1 MRHHPLRHHPLPA
14 RPASAPVR
22 QKSTLAFAVT
32 MLACILAWGALS
44 ACDGPPPNATGA
56 NPPRAADKSL
66 VRLTAEEIQSANITL
81 QPVKRSE
88 FRTIRDFPGTVEP
101 NEHALA
107 EITTLVRG
115 RVIDVYADLGREVKG
130 GTLLALLYSSELG
143 MAQSAYLK
151 ATAKLNV
158 AERAFRRAELLLKEK
173 VIGVA
178 ELQRREGEMLSLRA
192 ELREA
197 RDRLL
202 ILGLT
207 DEDLRN
213 LDRNHTIRSHVP
225 VVAPFDGR
233 VIARNLTKG
242 EVVETTEKLFVVADL
257 TDVWVT
263 AVIPEKDIP
272 YIRPDQTG
280 AGQSVEV
287 HVAAYPGQAFQG
299 RITYVG
305 DVLDP
310 ATRTMRLRLELPNPE
325 RKLKPAM
332 YATVRVYSE
341 PEANVLL
348 IPESA
353 VQRDRD
359 RQFVFVERE
368 PSVFQA
374 RDVKLGSSN
383 GREIK
388 VEDGLLEGE
397 SIVTNGAF
405 VLKSELLGE
414 QM

>member
-1 MRHHPLRHHPLPA
+1 MLA
-14 RPASAPVR
+14 G
-22 QKSTLAFAVT
+22 TLAWF
-32 MLACILAWGALS
+32 ALS
-44 ACDGPPPNATGA
+44 GCDGPPPNATGA
-56 NPPRAADKSL
+56 NPPPSVDKSL
-66 VRLTAEEIQSANITL
+66 VRLTTEEIKSAGIIV
-81 QPVKRSE
+81 QPVTRSE

-233 VIARNLTKG
+233 IIARNLTKG

-280 AGQSVEV
+280 TGQSVEV

-341 PEANVLL
+341 PEANALL

-368 PSVFQA
+368 PAIFEA

-383 GREIK
+383 GRELK
-388 VEDGLLEGE
+388 VLDGLLEGE

>member
-1 MRHHPLRHHPLPA
+1 MSLAQPIFLQAVAPLRRSPWVSCA
-14 RPASAPVR
+14 RIFLGVLVLQA
-22 QKSTLAFAVT
+22 
-32 MLACILAWGALS
+32 ALG
-44 ACDGPPPNATGA
+44 CEGPPPNATGA
-56 NPPRAADKSL
+56 SPPAPSSDSSL
-66 VRLTAEEIQSANITL
+66 VRLTVEEVKTAGIVV
-81 QPVKRSE
+81 QPVVRAE
-88 FRTIRDFPGTVEP
+88 FRTTRDFPGTVEP

-115 RVIDVYADLGREVKG
+115 RVIDVYADLGREVKSG
-130 GTLLALLYSSELG
+130 ALLALLYSSELG

-158 AERAFRRAELLLKEK
+158 ADRAFRRAELLLKEK
-173 VIGVA
+173 VIGLA
-178 ELQRREGEMLSLRA
+178 ESQRREGEMLSLRA
-192 ELREA
+192 ERQEA

-202 ILGLT
+202 LLGLT

-225 VVAPFDGR
+225 VLAPFDGR

-272 YIRPDQTG
+272 YIRPDLTG
-280 AGQSVEV
+280 DGQSVEV
-287 HVAAYPGQAFQG
+287 HVAAYPDQIFQG

-332 YATVRVYSE
+332 YASVRVYSE
-341 PEANVLL
+341 PEPNVLL
-348 IPESA
+348 IPEAA

-359 RQFVFVERE
+359 RHFVFVQRD
-368 PSVFQA
+368 SAVFEA
-374 RDVKLGSSN
+374 RDVKLGHSN
-383 GREIK
+383 GRDIK
-388 VEDGLLEGE
+388 VLDGLLEGE
-397 SIVTNGAF
+397 SIVTKGSF
-405 VLKSELLGE
+405 VLKSELLRE
-414 QM
+414 QI

>member
-1 MRHHPLRHHPLPA
+1 MTHDAAETSSQTRAIRRD
-14 RPASAPVR
+14 RPR
-22 QKSTLAFAVT
+22 QAGLTFLGG
-32 MLACILAWGALS
+32 LLS
-44 ACDGPPPNATGA
+44 LLLWSGCDGPPPNATGA
-56 NPPRAADKSL
+56 NPPAATPSTSL
-66 VRLTAEEIQSANITL
+66 VRLTAEELKGAGITV
-81 QPVKRSE
+81 QPVTRGE

-173 VIGVA
+173 VIGLA

-280 AGQSVEV
+280 SGQSVEV

-341 PEANVLL
+341 PEPNTLL
-348 IPESA
+348 IPEAA

-368 PSVFQA
+368 PSVFEA
-374 RDVKLGSSN
+374 RDVKLGHSN
-383 GREIK
+383 GREITVK
-388 VEDGLLEGE
+388 DGLLEGE
-397 SIVTNGAF
+397 SIVTSGAF

>member
-1 MRHHPLRHHPLPA
+1 M
-14 RPASAPVR
+14 
-22 QKSTLAFAVT
+22 FA
-32 MLACILAWGALS
+32 LLALS
-44 ACDGPPPNATGA
+44 GCDGPPPNATGA
-56 NPPRAADKSL
+56 NPPPSADKSL
-66 VRLTAEEIQSANITL
+66 VRLTTEEIKSAGIIV
-81 QPVKRSE
+81 QPVTRSE

-233 VIARNLTKG
+233 IIARNLTKG

-280 AGQSVEV
+280 TGQSVEV

-341 PEANVLL
+341 PEANALL

-368 PSVFQA
+368 PAIFEA

-388 VEDGLLEGE
+388 VLDGLLEGE

>member
-1 MRHHPLRHHPLPA
+1 MMHHIKHVTTRSRSFRWTHN
-14 RPASAPVR
+14 RPFV
-22 QKSTLAFAVT
+22 LM
-32 MLACILAWGALS
+32 MLAGMFALLPLS
-44 ACDGPPPNATGA
+44 GCDGPPPNATGA
-56 NPPRAADKSL
+56 NPPPSADKSL
-66 VRLTAEEIQSANITL
+66 VRLTTEEIKSAGIIV
-81 QPVKRSE
+81 QPVTRSE

-233 VIARNLTKG
+233 IIARNLTKG

-280 AGQSVEV
+280 TGQSVEV

-341 PEANVLL
+341 PEANALL

-368 PSVFQA
+368 PAIFEA

-388 VEDGLLEGE
+388 VLDGLLEGE

>member
-1 MRHHPLRHHPLPA
+1 MVLAGLLA
-14 RPASAPVR
+14 LFAS
-22 QKSTLAFAVT
+22 S
-32 MLACILAWGALS
+32 S
-44 ACDGPPPNATGA
+44 CDGPPPNATGA
-56 NPPRAADKSL
+56 NPPPAVDKGL
-66 VRLTAEEIQSANITL
+66 VRLTAEEIKSAGIIV
-81 QPVKRSE
+81 QPVTRSE

-233 VIARNLTKG
+233 IIARNLTKG

-257 TDVWVT
+257 SDVWVT

-280 AGQSVEV
+280 TGQSVEV
-287 HVAAYPGQAFQG
+287 HVAAYPGQTFQG

-341 PEANVLL
+341 PEANALL
-348 IPESA
+348 IPVSA

-368 PSVFQA
+368 PAIFEA
-374 RDVKLGSSN
+374 RDVKLGNSN

>member
-1 MRHHPLRHHPLPA
+1 MMHHIKHATTRSRSFPWTHN
-14 RPASAPVR
+14 RPFV
-22 QKSTLAFAVT
+22 LM
-32 MLACILAWGALS
+32 MLAGMFALLPLS
-44 ACDGPPPNATGA
+44 GCDGPPPNATGA
-56 NPPRAADKSL
+56 NPPPSADKSL
-66 VRLTAEEIQSANITL
+66 VRLTTEEIKSAGIIV
-81 QPVKRSE
+81 QPVTRSE

-233 VIARNLTKG
+233 IIARNLTKG

-280 AGQSVEV
+280 TGQSVEV

-341 PEANVLL
+341 PEANALL

-368 PSVFQA
+368 PAIFEA

-388 VEDGLLEGE
+388 VLDGLLEGE

>member
-1 MRHHPLRHHPLPA
+1 MRNHSSHATSRS
-14 RPASAPVR
+14 RPIREAGDR
-22 QKSTLAFAVT
+22 TFALIVLT
-32 MLACILAWGALS
+32 GLFALFALS
-44 ACDGPPPNATGA
+44 GCDGPPPNATGA
-56 NPPRAADKSL
+56 HPPPAVDKGL
-66 VRLTAEEIQSANITL
+66 VRLTAEEIKSAGIIV
-81 QPVKRSE
+81 QPVTRSE

-233 VIARNLTKG
+233 IIARNLTKG

-280 AGQSVEV
+280 TGQSVEV

-310 ATRTMRLRLELPNPE
+310 ATRTMRLRLELPNHE

-341 PEANVLL
+341 PEANALL
-348 IPESA
+348 IPVSA

-368 PSVFQA
+368 PAIFEA
-374 RDVKLGSSN
+374 RDVQLGSSN

-388 VEDGLLEGE
+388 VLDGLLEGE

>member
-1 MRHHPLRHHPLPA
+1 MMHHIKYATTRSRSFRWTHN
-14 RPASAPVR
+14 RPFV
-22 QKSTLAFAVT
+22 LM
-32 MLACILAWGALS
+32 MLAGMFALLALPG
-44 ACDGPPPNATGA
+44 CDGPPPNATGA
-56 NPPRAADKSL
+56 NPPPSADKSL
-66 VRLTAEEIQSANITL
+66 VRLTTEEIKSAGIIV
-81 QPVKRSE
+81 QPVTRSE

-173 VIGVA
+173 VSGVA

-233 VIARNLTKG
+233 IIARNLTKG

-280 AGQSVEV
+280 TGQSVEV

-341 PEANVLL
+341 PEANALL

-368 PSVFQA
+368 PAIFEA

-388 VEDGLLEGE
+388 VLDGLLEGE

>member
-1 MRHHPLRHHPLPA
+1 MFLVRPIVSPSLSFSQRA
-14 RPASAPVR
+14 RFIASV
-22 QKSTLAFAVT
+22 KGVLGMI
-32 MLACILAWGALS
+32 MLFILFG
-44 ACDGPPPNATGA
+44 CEGPPPNATGA
-56 NPPRAADKSL
+56 NPPSPNPGKGL
-66 VRLTAEEIQSANITL
+66 VYLTAEEIETAGLIV
-81 QPVKRSE
+81 QPVARGE
-88 FRTIRDFPGTVEP
+88 YRTTRDFPGTVEP

-115 RVIDVYADLGREVKG
+115 RVIDVYADLGREVKS

-158 AERAFRRAELLLKEK
+158 ADRAFRRAELLLREK
-173 VIGVA
+173 VIGLA
-178 ELQRREGEMLSLRA
+178 ESQRREGEMLSLRA
-192 ELREA
+192 ERQEA

-202 ILGLT
+202 LLGLT

-213 LDRNHTIRSHVP
+213 LDRKHTIRSHVP
-225 VVAPFDGR
+225 VLAPFDGR

-257 TDVWVT
+257 SNVWVT

-272 YIRPDQTG
+272 YIRPDLTGPGQT
-280 AGQSVEV
+280 VEV
-287 HVAAYPGQAFQG
+287 HVAAYPGQVFHG

-332 YATVRVYSE
+332 YASVRVYSE
-341 PEANVLL
+341 PEPHVLL
-348 IPESA
+348 IPEAA

-359 RQFVFVERE
+359 RQFVFVQRE
-368 PSVFQA
+368 PTLFEA

-383 GREIK
+383 GQDIK
-388 VEDGLLEGE
+388 VLDGLLEGE
-397 SIVTNGAF
+397 SIVTNGSF

-414 QM
+414 QI

>member
-1 MRHHPLRHHPLPA
+1 MLQPCPIIPRFQPA
-14 RPASAPVR
+14 RLSRLRMSAL
-22 QKSTLAFAVT
+22 TALLGATFA
-32 MLACILAWGALS
+32 CLS
-44 ACDGPPPNATGA
+44 AGCDGPPSNATGA
-56 NPPRAADKSL
+56 NAPTPVVDKSV
-66 VRLTAEEIQSANITL
+66 VRLTADEIQTSGIL
-81 QPVKRSE
+81 IQPVRRAE
-88 FRTIRDFPGTVEP
+88 FRTTRDFPGTIEP

-130 GTLLALLYSSELG
+130 GNLLALLYSSELG

-158 AERAFRRAELLLKEK
+158 ADRAFRRAELLLKEK
-173 VIGVA
+173 VIGLA

-202 ILGLT
+202 LLGLT
-207 DEDLRN
+207 DDDLRN

-242 EVVETTEKLFVVADL
+242 EVVETAEKLFVVADL
-257 TDVWVT
+257 SDVWVT

-280 AGQSVEV
+280 SEQSVEV
-287 HVAAYPGQAFQG
+287 LVAAYPGQVFKG

-341 PEANVLL
+341 PEPNVLL
-348 IPESA
+348 IPEAA

-359 RQFVFVERE
+359 RQFVFVQRE
-368 PSVFQA
+368 PTVFEA

-383 GREIK
+383 GQDVK
-388 VEDGLLEGE
+388 VQDGLLEGE
-397 SIVTNGAF
+397 TIVTNGAF

-414 QM
+414 QI

>member
-1 MRHHPLRHHPLPA
+1 MSVTQSVFFRA
-14 RPASAPVR
+14 RSPWI
-22 QKSTLAFAVT
+22 STARGLFG
-32 MLACILAWGALS
+32 LLILQAALG
-44 ACDGPPPNATGA
+44 CEGPPPNATGA
-56 NPPRAADKSL
+56 NPPAPSADSSL
-66 VRLTAEEIQSANITL
+66 LRLTAEEVKTAGIVV
-81 QPVKRSE
+81 QPVVRGE
-88 FRTIRDFPGTVEP
+88 FRTTRDFPGTVEP

-115 RVIDVYADLGREVKG
+115 RVIDVYADLGREVKSG
-130 GTLLALLYSSELG
+130 ALLALLYSSELG

-158 AERAFRRAELLLKEK
+158 ADRAFRRAELLLKEK
-173 VIGVA
+173 VIGLA
-178 ELQRREGEMLSLRA
+178 ESQRREGEMLSLRA
-192 ELREA
+192 ERQEA

-202 ILGLT
+202 LLGLT

-225 VVAPFDGR
+225 VLAPFDGR

-257 TDVWVT
+257 SDVWVT

-272 YIRPDQTG
+272 YIRPDLTG

-287 HVAAYPGQAFQG
+287 HVAAYPDQIFQG

-332 YATVRVYSE
+332 YASVRVYSE
-341 PEANVLL
+341 PEPNVLL
-348 IPESA
+348 IPEGA

-359 RQFVFVERE
+359 RHFVFVQHDQA
-368 PSVFQA
+368 VFEV
-374 RDVKLGSSN
+374 RDVKLGHSN
-383 GREIK
+383 GRDIK
-388 VEDGLLEGE
+388 VLDGLLEGE
-397 SIVTNGAF
+397 SIVTKGSF
-405 VLKSELLGE
+405 VLKSELLRE
-414 QM
+414 QI

>member
-1 MRHHPLRHHPLPA
+1 MMHHVKHVTTRSRSFRWTHN
-14 RPASAPVR
+14 RPFV
-22 QKSTLAFAVT
+22 LM
-32 MLACILAWGALS
+32 MLAGMFALLPLS
-44 ACDGPPPNATGA
+44 GCDGPPPNATGA
-56 NPPRAADKSL
+56 NPPPSADKSL
-66 VRLTAEEIQSANITL
+66 VRLTTEEIKSAGIIV
-81 QPVKRSE
+81 QPVTRSE

-173 VIGVA
+173 VIGLA

-233 VIARNLTKG
+233 IIARNLTKG

-280 AGQSVEV
+280 TGQSVEV

-341 PEANVLL
+341 PEANALL

-368 PSVFQA
+368 PAIFEA

-388 VEDGLLEGE
+388 VLDGLLEGE

>member
-1 MRHHPLRHHPLPA
+1 MFLIRPIVSPSLSFWQRA
-14 RPASAPVR
+14 RFIASV
-22 QKSTLAFAVT
+22 KGVLGLI
-32 MLACILAWGALS
+32 MLFILFG
-44 ACDGPPPNATGA
+44 CEGPPPNATGA
-56 NPPRAADKSL
+56 NPPSPNPGKGL
-66 VRLTAEEIQSANITL
+66 VYLTAEEIQTAGL
-81 QPVKRSE
+81 LVQPVERRE
-88 FRTIRDFPGTVEP
+88 YRTTRDFPGTVEP

-115 RVIDVYADLGREVKG
+115 RVIDVYADLGREVKA

-158 AERAFRRAELLLKEK
+158 ADRAFRRAELLLREK
-173 VIGVA
+173 VIGLA
-178 ELQRREGEMLSLRA
+178 EAQRREGEMLSLRA
-192 ELREA
+192 ERQEA

-202 ILGLT
+202 LLGLT

-213 LDRNHTIRSHVP
+213 LDRKHTIRSHVP
-225 VVAPFDGR
+225 VLAPFDGR

-257 TDVWVT
+257 SNVWVT

-272 YIRPDQTG
+272 YIRPDLTGPGQT
-280 AGQSVEV
+280 VEV
-287 HVAAYPGQAFQG
+287 HVAAYPGEVFHG

-310 ATRTMRLRLELPNPE
+310 ATRTMRLRLELPNLE

-332 YATVRVYSE
+332 YASVRVYSE
-341 PEANVLL
+341 PEPNVLL
-348 IPESA
+348 IPEAA

-359 RQFVFVERE
+359 RQFVFVQRE
-368 PSVFQA
+368 PTLFEA
-374 RDVKLGSSN
+374 RDVKLGPSN
-383 GREIK
+383 GQDIK
-388 VEDGLLEGE
+388 VLDGLLEGE
-397 SIVTNGAF
+397 SIVTNGGF

-414 QM
+414 QI

>member
-1 MRHHPLRHHPLPA
+1 MMHHIKHATTRSRSFPWTHN
-14 RPASAPVR
+14 RPFV
-22 QKSTLAFAVT
+22 LM
-32 MLACILAWGALS
+32 MLAAMFALLALS
-44 ACDGPPPNATGA
+44 GCDGPPPNATGA
-56 NPPRAADKSL
+56 NPPPSADKSL
-66 VRLTAEEIQSANITL
+66 VRLTAEEIKSAGIIV
-81 QPVKRSE
+81 QPVTRSE

-233 VIARNLTKG
+233 IIARNLTKG

-280 AGQSVEV
+280 TGQSVEV

-341 PEANVLL
+341 PEANALL

-368 PSVFQA
+368 PAIFEA

-383 GREIK
+383 GRELK
-388 VEDGLLEGE
+388 VLDGLLEGE

>member
-1 MRHHPLRHHPLPA
+1 MRTPPSRATSRSRPLWETGERTCAAVLLTG
-14 RPASAPVR
+14 
-22 QKSTLAFAVT
+22 TLALF
-32 MLACILAWGALS
+32 ALS
-44 ACDGPPPNATGA
+44 GCDGPPPNATGA
-56 NPPRAADKSL
+56 NPPPSVDKSL
-66 VRLTAEEIQSANITL
+66 VRLTAEEIKSAGITV
-81 QPVKRSE
+81 QPVIRSE

-233 VIARNLTKG
+233 IIARNLTKG

-257 TDVWVT
+257 SDVWVT

-280 AGQSVEV
+280 TGQSVEV

-341 PEANVLL
+341 PEANALL

-368 PSVFQA
+368 PAIFEA

-388 VEDGLLEGE
+388 VLDGLLEGE
-397 SIVTNGAF
+397 AIVTNGAF

>member
-1 MRHHPLRHHPLPA
+1 MFLIRPIVSPLLSFWQRA
-14 RPASAPVR
+14 RFIASV
-22 QKSTLAFAVT
+22 KGVLGLI
-32 MLACILAWGALS
+32 MLFFLFGCE
-44 ACDGPPPNATGA
+44 GPPPNATGA
-56 NPPRAADKSL
+56 NPPSPNPGKGL
-66 VRLTAEEIQSANITL
+66 VYLTAEEIQTAGL
-81 QPVKRSE
+81 LVQPVERRE
-88 FRTIRDFPGTVEP
+88 YRTTRDFPGTVEP

-115 RVIDVYADLGREVKG
+115 RVIDVYADLGREVKA

-158 AERAFRRAELLLKEK
+158 ADRAFRRAELLLREK
-173 VIGVA
+173 VIGLA
-178 ELQRREGEMLSLRA
+178 EAQRREGEMLSLRA
-192 ELREA
+192 ERQEA

-202 ILGLT
+202 LLGLT

-213 LDRNHTIRSHVP
+213 LDRKHTIRSHVP
-225 VVAPFDGR
+225 VLAPFDGR

-257 TDVWVT
+257 SNVWVT

-272 YIRPDQTG
+272 YIRPDLTGPGQT
-280 AGQSVEV
+280 VEV
-287 HVAAYPGQAFQG
+287 HVAAYPGEVFHG

-332 YATVRVYSE
+332 YASVRVYSE
-341 PEANVLL
+341 PEPNVLL
-348 IPESA
+348 IPEAA

-359 RQFVFVERE
+359 RQFVFVQRE
-368 PSVFQA
+368 PTLFEA
-374 RDVKLGSSN
+374 RDVKLGPSN
-383 GREIK
+383 GQDIK
-388 VEDGLLEGE
+388 VLDGLLEGE
-397 SIVTNGAF
+397 SIVTNGGF

-414 QM
+414 QI

>member
-1 MRHHPLRHHPLPA
+1 M
-14 RPASAPVR
+14 
-22 QKSTLAFAVT
+22 
-32 MLACILAWGALS
+32 MLAAMFALLALS
-44 ACDGPPPNATGA
+44 GCDGPPPNATGA
-56 NPPRAADKSL
+56 NPPPSADKSL
-66 VRLTAEEIQSANITL
+66 VRLTAEEIKSAGIIV
-81 QPVKRSE
+81 QPVTRSE

-225 VVAPFDGR
+225 VVAPFEGR
-233 VIARNLTKG
+233 IIARNLTKG

-280 AGQSVEV
+280 TGQSVEV

-341 PEANVLL
+341 PEANALL

-368 PSVFQA
+368 PAIFEA

-388 VEDGLLEGE
+388 VLDGLLEGE

>member
-1 MRHHPLRHHPLPA
+1 MHQAPA
-14 RPASAPVR
+14 RFVC
-22 QKSTLAFAVT
+22 STLGAFGSRIAGAMQGLLCT
-32 MLACILAWGALS
+32 MVLLGTL

-56 NPPRAADKSL
+56 NPPPPTSTNSL
-66 VRLTAEEIQSANITL
+66 VRLSAEEIKTAGIVV
-81 QPVKRSE
+81 QPVTRRE
-88 FRTIRDFPGTVEP
+88 FRTTRDFPGTIEP

-115 RVIDVYADLGREVKG
+115 RVIDVYADLGREVKSG
-130 GTLLALLYSSELG
+130 ALLALLYSSELG

-158 AERAFRRAELLLKEK
+158 ADRAFRRAQLLLQEK
-173 VIGVA
+173 VIGLA
-178 ELQRREGEMLSLRA
+178 ESQRREGEMLSLRA
-192 ELREA
+192 ERQEA

-202 ILGLT
+202 LLGLT
-207 DEDLRN
+207 EEDIKN

-225 VVAPFDGR
+225 VLAPFDGR

-242 EVVETTEKLFVVADL
+242 EVVETTEKLFVIADL
-257 TDVWVT
+257 SEVWVT

-272 YIRPDQTG
+272 YIHADQTG
-280 AGQSVEV
+280 PGQSVEV
-287 HVAAYPGQAFQG
+287 HVAAYPGQIFSG

-341 PEANVLL
+341 PEPNVLL
-348 IPESA
+348 IPQAA

-359 RQFVFVERE
+359 RQFVFVQRE
-368 PSVFQA
+368 PAVFEA
-374 RDVKLGSSN
+374 RDVKLGHSN
-383 GREIK
+383 GQDIK
-388 VEDGLLEGE
+388 VQDGLLEGE

-414 QM
+414 QI

>member
-1 MRHHPLRHHPLPA
+1 MMHHIKHATTRSRSFRWTHN
-14 RPASAPVR
+14 RPFV
-22 QKSTLAFAVT
+22 LM
-32 MLACILAWGALS
+32 MLAGMFALLPLS
-44 ACDGPPPNATGA
+44 GCDGPPPNATGA
-56 NPPRAADKSL
+56 NPPPSADKSL
-66 VRLTAEEIQSANITL
+66 VRLTTEEIKSAGIIV
-81 QPVKRSE
+81 QPVTRSE

-233 VIARNLTKG
+233 IIARNLTKG

-280 AGQSVEV
+280 TGQSVEV

-341 PEANVLL
+341 PEANALL

-368 PSVFQA
+368 PAIFEA

-388 VEDGLLEGE
+388 VLDGLLEGE

>member
-1 MRHHPLRHHPLPA
+1 MQHTPQPTTRSRSFRRKRDRPLAL
-14 RPASAPVR
+14 
-22 QKSTLAFAVT
+22 T
-32 MLACILAWGALS
+32 MLAGTLAWFALS
-44 ACDGPPPNATGA
+44 GCDGPPPNATGA
-56 NPPRAADKSL
+56 NPPPSVDKSL
-66 VRLTAEEIQSANITL
+66 VRLTTEEIKSAGIIV
-81 QPVKRSE
+81 QPVTRSE

-233 VIARNLTKG
+233 IIARNLTKG

-280 AGQSVEV
+280 TGQSVEV

-310 ATRTMRLRLELPNPE
+310 ATRALRLRLELPNPE

-348 IPESA
+348 IPQAA

-368 PSVFQA
+368 PAIFEA

-388 VEDGLLEGE
+388 VLDGLLEGE

>member
-1 MRHHPLRHHPLPA
+1 MQHTPQPTTRSRSFRRKRDRPLAL
-14 RPASAPVR
+14 
-22 QKSTLAFAVT
+22 T
-32 MLACILAWGALS
+32 MLAGTLAWFALS
-44 ACDGPPPNATGA
+44 GCDGPPPNATGA
-56 NPPRAADKSL
+56 NPPPSVDKSL
-66 VRLTAEEIQSANITL
+66 VRLTTEEIKSAGIIV
-81 QPVKRSE
+81 QPVTRSE

-233 VIARNLTKG
+233 IIARNLTKG

-280 AGQSVEV
+280 TGQSVEV

-348 IPESA
+348 IPQAA

-368 PSVFQA
+368 PAIFEA

-388 VEDGLLEGE
+388 VLDGLLEGE

>member
-1 MRHHPLRHHPLPA
+1 MTQDAAETSSQTRAIRRDRLRQAGLTFLGGLF
-14 RPASAPVR
+14 S
-22 QKSTLAFAVT
+22 
-32 MLACILAWGALS
+32 MLLWSG
-44 ACDGPPPNATGA
+44 CDGPPPNATGA
-56 NPPRAADKSL
+56 NPPPATPSTSL
-66 VRLTAEEIQSANITL
+66 VRLTAEELKGAGITV
-81 QPVKRSE
+81 QPVTRGE

-173 VIGVA
+173 VIGLA

-272 YIRPDQTG
+272 YIRADQTG
-280 AGQSVEV
+280 SGQSVEV

-341 PEANVLL
+341 PEPNTLL
-348 IPESA
+348 IPEAA

-368 PSVFQA
+368 PSVFEA
-374 RDVKLGSSN
+374 RDVKLGHSN
-383 GREIK
+383 GREITVK
-388 VEDGLLEGE
+388 DGLLEGE
-397 SIVTNGAF
+397 SIVTSGAF

>member
-1 MRHHPLRHHPLPA
+1 MLA
-14 RPASAPVR
+14 G
-22 QKSTLAFAVT
+22 TLAWF
-32 MLACILAWGALS
+32 ALS
-44 ACDGPPPNATGA
+44 GCDGPPPNATGA
-56 NPPRAADKSL
+56 NPPPSVDKSL
-66 VRLTAEEIQSANITL
+66 VRLTTEEIKSAGIIV
-81 QPVKRSE
+81 QPVTRSE

-233 VIARNLTKG
+233 IIARNLTKG

-280 AGQSVEV
+280 TGQSVEV

-310 ATRTMRLRLELPNPE
+310 VTRTMRLRLELPNPE

-341 PEANVLL
+341 PEANALL

-368 PSVFQA
+368 PAIFEA

-388 VEDGLLEGE
+388 VLDGLLEGE